1 MALFAKGMDPAVID
15 ASGDK
20 FNNFKTELMTIVGDV
35 TSAVTAIDTN
45 WDGQDS
51 KTFVSDWNQ
60 KKAQV
65 TAAADHLGTL
75 GKKLKTNATQQTTA
89 STK

>member
-1 MALFAKGMDPAVID
+1 MGVLAKGMDPALID

-20 FNNFKTELMTIVGDV
+20 FNGFKTDLMTIVTDV
-35 TSAVTAIDTN
+35 TTAVTTIDTN

-51 KTFVSDWNQ
+51 QTFVTDWNH
-60 KKAQV
+60 KKTQV

-75 GKKLKTNATQQTTA
+75 GAKLKTNAAQQT
-89 STK
+89 STSK

>member
-1 MALFAKGMDPAVID
+1 MALFAKCMDPAAID

-20 FNNFKTELMTIVGDV
+20 FNGFKTELMTIVSDV
-35 TSAVTAIDTN
+35 TTAVTTIDTN

-51 KTFVSDWNQ
+51 QTFVTDWNQ
-60 KKAQV
+60 KKTQV

-75 GKKLKTNATQQTTA
+75 GAKLKSNASAQTAT
-89 STK
+89 SK